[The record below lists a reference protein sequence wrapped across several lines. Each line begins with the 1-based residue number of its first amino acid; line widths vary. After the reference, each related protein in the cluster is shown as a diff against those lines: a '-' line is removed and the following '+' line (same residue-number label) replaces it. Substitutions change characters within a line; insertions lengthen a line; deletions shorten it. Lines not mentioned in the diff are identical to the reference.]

1 MEAYTASPSWRD
13 SVVPTRQHSPTGV
26 WHTNAQSQLR
36 SCLLGGLL
44 ALRKQ
49 QVMASMPS
57 RCCAGEF
64 WATTPPSGPLRTRMS
79 RLQGLQLSLS
89 LVLSW
94 HTQTRHRQQSPAC
107 REEGSPPGVQ
117 ARGTWRADLRSR
129 QAQG

>member
-1 MEAYTASPSWRD
+1 MEAFTASPAGRNSA
-13 SVVPTRQHSPTGV
+13 VPTRQHSATGV
-26 WHTNAQSQLR
+26 WHDYTLPHMR
-36 SCLLGGLL
+36 SLLGGLL
-44 ALRKQ
+44 ALPNQ

-94 HTQTRHRQQSPAC
+94 RTQTRHQLQSPAC